1 MGTWALFILVYAII
15 KGLREGIKKKAM
27 EQSSLTEVL
36 FFYTLVAFLLQIP
49 FAHNLFALTPRQ
61 YFLIFVKSFIIF
73 IAWICAFFCIHRM
86 PVSLYCV
93 LDQSRMLFSIGLS
106 MVILQETLQWWQFIG
121 VGIVIAG
128 LLMLNRGKGG
138 YGQRVRP
145 LYIVLTL
152 LSCLLN
158 AVSGIMDKIYLR
170 SMETSQLQFWY
181 MLFLVVLYLAYL
193 LATRTKVQWE
203 KLRRNYWIPLLGLL
217 FIIGDRA
224 LFRANADQSS
234 SVTTMTLIKQSSVLF
249 SILVGKMMFREKQIG
264 YRLLCAGVV
273 IGGILLAVL

>member
-1 MGTWALFILVYAII
+1 MGIWALLILVYAII

-27 EQSSLTEVL
+27 EKSSLTEVL

-49 FAHNLFALTPRQ
+49 FAHNIFALTPWQ
-61 YFLIFVKSFIIF
+61 YFLIFIKSFIIF
-73 IAWICAFFCIHRM
+73 VAWICAFRCIRQM

-93 LDQSRMLFSIGLS
+93 LDQSRMLFSIALGML
-106 MVILQETLQWWQFIG
+106 ILQETLQWWQYIG
-121 VGIVIAG
+121 IAVVIAG
-128 LLMLNRGKGG
+128 LLMLNRGKNGE
-138 YGQRVRP
+138 GQKVRP
-145 LYIVLTL
+145 QYIVLTL

-158 AVSGIMDKIYLR
+158 AISGIMDKIYLR

-181 MLFLVVLYLAYL
+181 MLFLTLLYLIYL
-193 LATRTKVQWE
+193 LATRTKVQWGT
-203 KLRRNYWIPLLGLL
+203 LRRNYWIPLLGLI

-224 LFRANADQSS
+224 LFVANADPTS

-249 SILVGKMMFREKQIG
+249 SILVGKIMFHEKQIG
-264 YRLLCAGVV
+264 YRLLCAAIV